1 MNYNDYKKARDLSWL
16 VLMEMKIKELPVVV
30 SRICKAYGFILY
42 SYEQGQDI
50 ISILNLGDRIHK
62 TDGSSTYHMGR
73 YFIFYNSSLPSSRL
87 RFTIAHELGHIL
99 LDHVHRKE
107 GEATAI
113 NREPSPNDNPLEQ
126 QANVFASRL
135 LAPACVLHELGV
147 SSAQEISDYCKI
159 SKCCADYRAARLK
172 LLNNREQQF
181 FKERGASN
189 YGMSNLERQVM
200 NQFVEYI
207 EKNRV
212 SVL

>member
-1 MNYNDYKKARDLSWL
+1 M
-16 VLMEMKIKELPVVV
+16 

-62 TDGSSTYHMGR
+62 TDGFSTYHMEGISF
-73 YFIFYNSSLPSSRL
+73 FITAPCQALACVLPLPTNWATFCLTMFTEKKEKSPLSTGSLRL
-87 RFTIAHELGHIL
+87 TIIHWNNKQMYSL
-99 LDHVHRKE
+99 K
-107 GEATAI
+107 T
-113 NREPSPNDNPLEQ
+113 
-126 QANVFASRL
+126 

-172 LLNNREQQF
+172 LLNNHEQQF

-189 YGMSNLERQVM
+189 YACPTWNA
-200 NQFVEYI
+200 
-207 EKNRV
+207 K
-212 SVL
+212 